1 MKMKRKFHVYIEK
14 KDGYNIYWLKMIK
27 INLLLAILFLSSC
40 NTLHKITGHKEKI
53 NNIEPIVKVSGVAS
67 SNNENV
73 GIRVYGSL
81 VSVRVLR
88 PCETEWVSL
97 KHDEFR
103 LNESSVTF
111 LYKEDIKYPLYPVV
125 PIGSKYEVTSEP
137 IDFSNRIY

>member
-14 KDGYNIYWLKMIK
+14 RDGYNIYWLKMIK

-40 NTLHKITGHKEKI
+40 NTLHKITGRQEKI
-53 NNIEPIVKVSGVAS
+53 NNIEPVIKVSGVAS
-67 SNNENV
+67 CNNESV

-88 PCETEWVSL
+88 PCEMEWVSL

-111 LYKEDIKYPLYPVV
+111 LYKQEIKSPLYPVV